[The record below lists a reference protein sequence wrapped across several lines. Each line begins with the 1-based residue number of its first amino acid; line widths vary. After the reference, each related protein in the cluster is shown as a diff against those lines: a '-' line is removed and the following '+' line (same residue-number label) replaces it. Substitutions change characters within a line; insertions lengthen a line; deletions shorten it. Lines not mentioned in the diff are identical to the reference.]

1 MLGILWIDLGIF
13 FKGVYNGTRE
23 RIYLINT
30 NIGLS
35 GMED

>member
-1 MLGILWIDLGIF
+1 MLGTLWIDPGTYL
-13 FKGVYNGTRE
+13 KGVHNGTRE
-23 RIYLINT
+23 RIYSINT